1 MTIFRLTGVLISL
14 LVLSLVGLRDARADE
29 FFRDKLINLGTSG
42 QGGVFFGLG
51 EEICTEVN
59 KARRTTLIR
68 CVASATGGI
77 DYNIQAVSA
86 GDLQVAFALSASTK
100 YLFPKNVR
108 KLVNLYD
115 APVLMFVKA
124 NSDISGPEQ
133 LRGKR
138 INIGAPTSTK
148 RAIIGAVLDA
158 AGVSVADLAAVA
170 PMETLTSMGAFCNNE
185 LDAMIEVLPVPNAS
199 YERLIKEC
207 GGRVVS
213 LGDKVIDR
221 VLASEPRFE
230 EARLDLA
237 TASLGDEASYRT
249 LGQHVML
256 ISGAQ
261 LDREAVKRFRGAL
274 MIALDRL
281 SKKNE
286 LMQSWDAA
294 YGLKKTDGL
303 PDAADTRAIASI
315 NFDDVELTLSATGKA
330 AAKAQAQAAKAQP
343 GAASSPA
350 SAKNPALTA
359 PSPAPAP
366 PIAAVPAPVDAPAPA
381 PPGPFGAPAPAP
393 PIPAVPAA
401 PVPAPVDAPAP
412 APLGPFGAPAQTPAT
427 PPPFAAT
434 VPAAPDTVPPAATP
448 MPNPPQGAI

>member
-51 EEICTEVN
+51 EEICAEVN
-59 KARRTTLIR
+59 KARGKTMVR

-86 GDLQVAFALSASTK
+86 GHLQVAFAMSASTK

-170 PMETLTSMGAFCNNE
+170 PMETLTSMRAFCNNE
-185 LDAMIEVLPVPNAS
+185 LDAMIEALPVPNAS

-237 TASLGDEASYRT
+237 TVSLGDEASYRT

-261 LDREAVKRFRGAL
+261 LDREAAKRFRGAL

-286 LMQSWDAA
+286 LMQSWGAA

-303 PDAADTRAIASI
+303 PDAADTRAVASI
-315 NFDDVELTLSATGKA
+315 NFDDVELTLSASGKA
-330 AAKAQAQAAKAQP
+330 AAKAQAQAAKTQS
-343 GAASSPA
+343 GAAGSPA
-350 SAKNPALTA
+350 ADKPLATVG
-359 PSPAPAP
+359 
-366 PIAAVPAPVDAPAPA
+366 PIAAPTPAPTAPDSAALPAAP
-381 PPGPFGAPAPAP
+381 
-393 PIPAVPAA
+393 VPAA
-401 PVPAPVDAPAP
+401 PVPASA
-412 APLGPFGAPAQTPAT
+412 
-427 PPPFAAT
+427 